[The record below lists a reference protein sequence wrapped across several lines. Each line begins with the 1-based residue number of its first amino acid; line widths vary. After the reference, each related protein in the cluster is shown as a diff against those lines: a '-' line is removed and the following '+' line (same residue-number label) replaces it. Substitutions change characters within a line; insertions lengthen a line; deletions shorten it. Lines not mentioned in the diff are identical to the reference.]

1 MNGIYWNDILKVT
14 YLFYLTNYKL
24 QLKKQQQR
32 DQKLSQQPW
41 STRNIFEKK
50 KQKQV
55 KCKEVLQGYVYA
67 PNLFVFFLVRLGR

>member
-50 KQKQV
+50 KTKTGQV
-55 KCKEVLQGYVYA
+55 QGGLA
-67 PNLFVFFLVRLGR
+67 RVRLCT